1 LAALTLSTVLV
12 LVLAAVRVRVRVRE
26 CEQPT
31 RSSCRYRGMLDH
43 EKLDVYQCALRFA
56 ALAFRILENIP
67 RGHAELSDQLR
78 RATLSI
84 PLNIAEGAG
93 KPTEKDRSRFH
104 AIARGS
110 AMECGAIVDLL
121 LLQALV
127 EPHAAVEA
135 KSLLVRLVAMLSKMC
150 R

>member
-1 LAALTLSTVLV
+1 
-12 LVLAAVRVRVRVRE
+12 
-26 CEQPT
+26 
-31 RSSCRYRGMLDH
+31 MLDH

-56 ALAFRILENIP
+56 SLAFKILEHVP

-93 KPTEKDRSRFH
+93 KPTDKDRSRFH

-110 AMECGAIVDLL
+110 AMECGAILDLL
-121 LLQALV
+121 QLQALAS
-127 EPHAAVEA
+127 PHAVAEA
-135 KSLLVRLVAMLSKMC
+135 KALLVRVVAMLSKMC

>member
-1 LAALTLSTVLV
+1 
-12 LVLAAVRVRVRVRE
+12 
-26 CEQPT
+26 
-31 RSSCRYRGMLDH
+31 MLDH
-43 EKLDVYQCALRFA
+43 ERLDVYHCALRFT
-56 ALAFRILENIP
+56 ALASEILEKVP

-78 RATLSI
+78 RAALSI

-93 KPTEKDRSRFH
+93 KPAGRDRSRFH

-121 LLQALV
+121 RLQKVTDPALA
-127 EPHAAVEA
+127 EEA
-135 KSLLVRLVAMLSKMC
+135 KALLVRLVGMLSKMC